1 MNIFPCRDKKPL
13 VSDWGANAKPYDE
26 WVKQDTRWEAHDEW
40 GAPTG
45 AANGF
50 WVLDFDKK
58 SGGMDTYAGLTLPET
73 LTFDTRNE
81 GKHAYF
87 QWPADQEIRNTTG
100 FLPGVDIR
108 GEGGYVVLYG
118 DPADAPIVPTPE
130 WLLSAINKPK
140 KSTALD
146 VHGDVGEG
154 GRNHY
159 LTAAAGRLQRLGV
172 LTLSALKELNE
183 TKCAPPLDD
192 SEVEL
197 IFNSVQRYQPDSTP
211 QEDGPA
217 IIWAKDLA
225 RSMIDYLSD
234 KDLVKGEP
242 TGLDELDHLLGG
254 GKRLGEVTVTLAE
267 AKTGKNTLW
276 HFLQIPWLN
285 KGTPIGYASRELSP
299 EIEVLPNLLTLAL
312 GKNLYTEEDISEDE
326 VADVLAKWKLAF
338 SPGYGPLL
346 KEELFTW
353 MDACRAA
360 GVNYYFIDH
369 LHYCLMDPEDFKGI
383 SVFIRDLKAY
393 ARKHLIHIDLIVQP
407 KLQEQGQRLSLN
419 SLRGGASIGQALDNL
434 ITMQRVRDDEGKLTN
449 VVKVTLEV
457 ARSKLANLGSFF
469 LAYDKKTMRFDA
481 VEMVEDSDESS
492 DPMEARQ
499 ASLQQAPTPQRQV
512 IQPKGPPPDSPE
524 QAAKRMAARVVK
536 RLG

>member
-13 VSDWGANAKPYDE
+13 VSDWGNNAKPFEE
-26 WVKQDTRWEAHDEW
+26 WVKEDTRWQDHDEW

-45 AANGF
+45 PQNGF
-50 WVLDFDKK
+50 WVLDFDVK
-58 SGGMDTYAGLTLPET
+58 SGGMETLKGLTLPDTVT
-73 LTFDTRNE
+73 LQTRN
-81 GKHAYF
+81 GGVHKYF
-87 QWPADQEIRNTTG
+87 QWGPDLVIRNTAG
-100 FLPGVDIR
+100 FLPGVDVR
-108 GEGGYVVLYG
+108 GDGGYVVLYG
-118 DPADAPIVPTPE
+118 DPTEAPIAPTPK
-130 WLLSAINKPK
+130 WLIDALQKPQRAA
-140 KSTALD
+140 SQAD
-146 VHGDVGEG
+146 VHGEVGEG

-172 LTLSALKELNE
+172 LSLASLKELNE
-183 TKCAPPLDD
+183 SKCVPPLDD
-192 SEVEL
+192 SEVEM
-197 IFNSVQRYQPDSTP
+197 IYASVSRYAPDSSP
-211 QEDGPA
+211 SEDAPA
-217 IIWAKDLA
+217 IVWAKDLA
-225 RSMIDYLSD
+225 KAMVDYLSD

-242 TGLDELDHLLGG
+242 TGLEELDRLLGG

-276 HFLQIPWLN
+276 HFLQLPWLQ

-312 GKNLYTEEDISEDE
+312 GKNLYAEEDIDE
-326 VADVLAKWKLAF
+326 GDVAEALAKWKLAF
-338 SPGYGPLL
+338 APGYGPLP
-346 KEELFTW
+346 KEELFAW

-360 GVNYYFIDH
+360 GVQHFFIDH
-369 LHYCLMDPEDFKGI
+369 LHYCLLDPEDFKGI

-393 ARKHLIHIDLIVQP
+393 ARKNLIHIDLIVQP

-457 ARSKLANLGSFF
+457 ARSKLAEPGSFF
-469 LAYDKKTMRFDA
+469 LAYDKKTMTFA
-481 VEMVEDSDESS
+481 VVEPVADEAEEVPPSYAEQKAAA
-492 DPMEARQ
+492 PRP
-499 ASLQQAPTPQRQV
+499 ASPITPRADGV
-512 IQPKGPPPDSPE
+512 E
-524 QAAKRMAARVVK
+524 QAAKRMADRIK